1 MKKLLVMVLA
11 IVIAM
16 SMFTFAS
23 AEEQTTLTFWHRF
36 AAGSNNANILEAC
49 CREFEKLNPNVKI
62 EISPQGAEYFDLLQK
77 MIADAAAGNP
87 LPDVFFGGYNLLNYI
102 ATELDP
108 VNIEDL
114 APNKE
119 ELDEIIGRFS
129 PEVLSLAAYDGEQI
143 GLPLAMSNMIMYVNM
158 DIFKEAG
165 LTEEDI
171 PTTFEEVFEVCEVI
185 KEKTGRYGF
194 ACQLADNWGD
204 QALIFSA
211 GGELLNAD
219 KDRVDFTNEGII
231 RAMQRWQDL
240 YNNGYTPVCND
251 DELNAN
257 FNAGNLA
264 MITTTVMKIST
275 YADYADF
282 DLRMAQTPGFEGFD
296 KQLPAGGAAMICFS
310 EDEAKQDL
318 VFDFMQY
325 MTSKDGME
333 LFTDTGYLCVT
344 TDEVS
349 MIDGQA
355 PAYEQ
360 IQYARPWECW
370 PGGSIGLEIDA
381 MWLSTRNAI
390 IMEGKDVVET
400 LTALDEECN
409 MMLENA

>member
-1 MKKLLVMVLA
+1 MKRFLTLVLSLVMLVSLA
-11 IVIAM
+11 SVAC
-16 SMFTFAS
+16 
-23 AEEQTTLTFWHRF
+23 AEDQITLSFWHRF
-36 AAGSNNANILEAC
+36 GAGSKNATILEEC
-49 CREFEKLNPNVKI
+49 CREFEAQNPGVVVD
-62 EISPQGAEYFDLLQK
+62 ISPQGAEYFDLLQK

-87 LPDVFFGGYNLLNYI
+87 LPDVFFAGYNLLNYI

-114 APNKE
+114 APNEE
-119 ELDEIIGRFS
+119 ELSEILGRYS
-129 PEVLSLAAYDGEQI
+129 PEVLALANYGGEQI

-158 DIFKEAG
+158 DIFKKAG
-165 LTEEDI
+165 LTEDDI
-171 PTTFEEVFEVCEVI
+171 PTTFEEVFEVCEAI
-185 KEKTGRYGF
+185 KQNTSHYGF

-211 GGELLNAD
+211 GGELLSPE
-219 KDRVDFTNEGII
+219 KDRVDFTNEGMIK
-231 RAMQRWQDL
+231 AMTNWQNL
-240 YNNGYTPVCND
+240 YNNGYTPICND

-282 DLRMAQTPGFEGFD
+282 DLRMAQTPGYEGFS
-296 KQLPAGGAAMICFS
+296 KQLPAGGAAMISFS
-310 EDEAKQDL
+310 KDEAKRDA

-325 MTSKDGME
+325 MTSQEGME

-344 TDEVS
+344 TDTVEMV
-349 MIDGQA
+349 DGQE

-370 PGGSIGLEIDA
+370 PGGSVGMEIDA

-390 IMEGKDVVET
+390 IMEGKDIVST
-400 LTALDEECN
+400 LTALEEECN

>member
-1 MKKLLVMVLA
+1 MKKLVVLVLA
-11 IVIAM
+11 IVIALTT
-16 SMFTFAS
+16 FTFAS
-23 AEEQTTLTFWHRF
+23 AESQTTLTFWHRF

-49 CREFEKLNPNVKI
+49 CREFEKQNPNVKI

-108 VNIEDL
+108 VNIDEL
-114 APNKE
+114 APNQE
-119 ELDEIIGRFS
+119 ELDEILGRFT

-185 KEKTGRYGF
+185 KEKTNHYGF

-211 GGELLNAD
+211 GGELLSED
-219 KDRVDFTNEGII
+219 KTRVDFTNEGIV

-240 YNNGYTPVCND
+240 YTNGYAPVCND
-251 DELNAN
+251 DELNSN

-264 MITTTVMKIST
+264 MITTTVMKISS

-282 DLRMAQTPGFEGFD
+282 DLRMAQTPGFEGFN

-310 EDEAKQDL
+310 KDEEKQDL

-325 MTSKDGME
+325 MTSQEGME

-349 MIDGQA
+349 MVDGQA

-360 IQYARPWECW
+360 VQYARPWECW
-370 PGGSIGLEIDA
+370 PGGSVGLEIDA
-381 MWLSTRNAI
+381 MWLNARNAI

-400 LTALDEECN
+400 LTALSEECN